1 MPYVQSLLTVRTAR
15 RGQGLSLVLL
25 VTEVLV
31 SSLGAEIDKY
41 ILSAALSLQ
50 QGAGTGA

>member
-1 MPYVQSLLTVRTAR
+1 MSSPCNLRPALRWDRT
-15 RGQGLSLVLL
+15 SLVLL
-25 VTEVLV
+25 VTEVLA

-41 ILSAALSLQ
+41 ILSVALSLQ